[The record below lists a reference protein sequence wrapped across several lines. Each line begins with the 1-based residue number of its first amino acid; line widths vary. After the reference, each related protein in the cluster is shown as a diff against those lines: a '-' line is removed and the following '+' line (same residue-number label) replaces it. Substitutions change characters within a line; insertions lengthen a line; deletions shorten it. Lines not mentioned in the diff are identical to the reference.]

1 MEVVVLNGLL
11 TISVAFLATAFMI
24 KLLDPL
30 ARRIGWLDNPDARK
44 QHGAAVPLTGGV
56 AMMVGIV
63 IALYIGKRFGCQLPF
78 IIALVALCLTGLVD
92 DLMHISARFRLIFQ
106 SVVALLL
113 CLEADFYVTHLGN
126 LFGYGPVIVGET
138 LGTVLVVICIIGAI
152 NAINM
157 IDGVDGMAGGL
168 LVSTLLWLAFLM
180 ARAGESIV
188 LPLTVASAIAG
199 YLCFNMRGP
208 LRQRAVVFMGDAGS
222 TMLGL
227 AIAWLLIRFSRYG
240 TRDLQAMPP
249 IVALWLVAVP
259 VLDTVSL
266 MLKRGL
272 RGQSPF
278 AADRDHIHHILMRAG
293 LNDRRVAI
301 VVILIGFVIGG
312 VGVFGWLLG
321 VPEFVLL
328 YGFLLMFAVYYY
340 LIHHSEQLVHL
351 FRPVVERCRQR
362 HESVTRSN
370 TP

>member
-1 MEVVVLNGLL
+1 
-11 TISVAFLATAFMI
+11 MI

-44 QHGAAVPLTGGV
+44 QHGMAIPLTGGV
-56 AMMVGIV
+56 AMLAGILL
-63 IALYIGKRFGCQLPF
+63 ALYISNRFESHLPF
-78 IIALVALCLTGLVD
+78 LLALIALCLVGLVD
-92 DLMHISARFRLIFQ
+92 DLLHISARCRLALQ
-106 SVVALLL
+106 VAMALLL
-113 CLEADFYVTHLGN
+113 CWHADFYATHLGN
-126 LFGYGPVIVGET
+126 LFGYGPVIVSP
-138 LGTVLVVICIIGAI
+138 LVGTVLVVICIIGAI

-168 LVSTLLWLAFLM
+168 LVITLLWLALLM

-188 LPLTVASAIAG
+188 LPMTVASAIAG
-199 YLCFNMRGP
+199 YLLFNMRGP
-208 LRQRAVVFMGDAGS
+208 LRPRAVVFMGDAGS
-222 TMLGL
+222 TMLGF

-240 TRDLQAMPP
+240 TNDLQAMPP

-266 MLKRGL
+266 MLKRGM

-278 AADRDHIHHILMRAG
+278 MADRDHIHHILMRAG
-293 LNDRRVAI
+293 LNDRQVAV

-312 VGVFGWLLG
+312 IGVFGWLLG

-340 LIHHSEQLVHL
+340 LIHHSEQLVNL

-362 HESVTRSN
+362 HESAT
-370 TP
+370 

>member
-11 TISVAFLATAFMI
+11 TISIAFLVTALLI
-24 KLLDPL
+24 KLLNPL
-30 ARRIGWLDNPDARK
+30 AQRIGWLDNPDARK
-44 QHGAAVPLTGGV
+44 QHGTAIPLTGGV
-56 AMMVGIV
+56 AMLVGIV
-63 IALYIGKRFGCQLPF
+63 SALYLGNRFDCQLPF
-78 IIALVALCLTGLVD
+78 VIALVALCLVGLVD
-92 DLMHISARFRLIFQ
+92 DVLHISARFRLGLQ
-106 SVVALLL
+106 CAVALLM
-113 CLEADFYVTHLGN
+113 CWYGDFYTTHLGN
-126 LFGYGPVIVGET
+126 LFGFGPVIVSPEVGT
-138 LGTVLVVICIIGAI
+138 LLVVICIVGAI

-157 IDGVDGMAGGL
+157 LDGVDGMVGGVL
-168 LVSTLLWLAFLM
+168 ITTLLWLSYLM
-180 ARAGESIV
+180 TRAGESLV

-208 LRQRAVVFMGDAGS
+208 LRPRAVVFMGDAGS

-240 TRDLQAMPP
+240 TVDLQAMPP

-278 AADRDHIHHILMRAG
+278 IADRDHIHHILMRAG
-293 LNDRRVAI
+293 LNDRQVAI
-301 VVILIGFVIGG
+301 VVILIAFVIGG

-321 VPEFVLL
+321 VPEFALL

-340 LIHHSEQLVHL
+340 LIHQSEQLVRM
-351 FRPVVERCRQR
+351 FRPIIQRRRERQA
-362 HESVTRSN
+362 SPT
-370 TP
+370 